1 MPIFEKPVD
10 PAEIDADGLAYEVMA
25 RLQKQRGVSVVTV
38 GTKVKPSPRDDPH
51 LDHADSGARGPGQD
65 RWRGCGFSC
74 VQYLGQG
81 SSPASAMI
89 AA

>member
-25 RLQKQRGVSVVTV
+25 RLQKQRGIPVATV

-51 LDHADSGARGPGQD
+51 LDHADSGARD
-65 RWRGCGFSC
+65 
-74 VQYLGQG
+74 
-81 SSPASAMI
+81 
-89 AA
+89 